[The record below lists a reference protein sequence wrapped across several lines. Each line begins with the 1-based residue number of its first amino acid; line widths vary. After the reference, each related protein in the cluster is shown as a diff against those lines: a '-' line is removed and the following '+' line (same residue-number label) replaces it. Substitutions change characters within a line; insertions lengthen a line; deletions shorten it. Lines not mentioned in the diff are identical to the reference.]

1 MIDREDERMD
11 IKSANNK
18 LGKRIR
24 ELLQDKSM
32 SMRHLSK
39 LTDIDTA
46 TISRIINGKRKAN
59 LNHLENFAKSL
70 EVPVVD
76 LIEAAGYRSKDNE
89 EENRPGVEKELKYTK
104 KLLAAYQIEEERL
117 TMENIEQELKVHQ
130 EYSQTDEGRRMIITS
145 FKEKLKKA
153 GSANSFVQQLED
165 MYHRFR
171 LQKGTKTE
179 VTLLGGALI
188 YFILTIDMIPD
199 YMFAIGFLD
208 DVLIVKYTMFLLKF

>member
-1 MIDREDERMD
+1 MD
-11 IKSANNK
+11 IKSANNE

-59 LNHLENFAKSL
+59 LNHLENFAKGL

-89 EENRPGVEKELKYTK
+89 EENRTGVEEELKYTK

-145 FKEKLKKA
+145 FKEKLKK
-153 GSANSFVQQLED
+153 SWLCKFVCS
-165 MYHRFR
+165 
-171 LQKGTKTE
+171 
-179 VTLLGGALI
+179 
-188 YFILTIDMIPD
+188 
-199 YMFAIGFLD
+199 AIGRHVPSISSAKGYKNRGYTFGWSFDLFYFD
-208 DVLIVKYTMFLLKF
+208 D